1 MLKIIKTILMWVA
14 IVLIVGGL
22 LVLFY
27 QYTINK
33 NLFHVLMNNSVVQ
46 GSLGVLQKMLWA
58 TLAMLV
64 GFMLLS
70 ASFKLGSYV
79 KQREEEKRI
88 AALQKAADKLAMEER
103 MKQQEAQ
110 AEARVQSAGE
120 AIEAAKPQQGNSII

>member
-1 MLKIIKTILMWVA
+1 MLKTSKTILMWVA

-58 TLAMLV
+58 PLAMLV

-88 AALQKAADKLAMEER
+88 AALQKAADKLALEER

>member
-1 MLKIIKTILMWVA
+1 MWVA

-88 AALQKAADKLAMEER
+88 AALQKAADKLALEER

>member
-1 MLKIIKTILMWVA
+1 MLKTIKTILMWVA
-14 IVLIVGGL
+14 IILIVGGL

-88 AALQKAADKLAMEER
+88 AALQKAADKLALEER

>member
-1 MLKIIKTILMWVA
+1 MLKTIKTILMWVA

-64 GFMLLS
+64 GFMLLI

-88 AALQKAADKLAMEER
+88 AALQKAADKLALEER

>member
-1 MLKIIKTILMWVA
+1 MWVA

-88 AALQKAADKLAMEER
+88 AEY
-103 MKQQEAQ
+103 
-110 AEARVQSAGE
+110 RVQCKDELFRLFS
-120 AIEAAKPQQGNSII
+120 KWFFDLWD

>member
-1 MLKIIKTILMWVA
+1 MLKTIKTMLMWVA

-88 AALQKAADKLAMEER
+88 AALQKAADKLALEER

>member
-1 MLKIIKTILMWVA
+1 MLKTIKTILMWVA

-88 AALQKAADKLAMEER
+88 AALQKAADKLALEER

>member
-1 MLKIIKTILMWVA
+1 MLKTIKTILMWVA

-58 TLAMLV
+58 TLAI
-64 GFMLLS
+64 MLLS

-88 AALQKAADKLAMEER
+88 AALQKAADKLALEER

>member
-1 MLKIIKTILMWVA
+1 
-14 IVLIVGGL
+14 
-22 LVLFY
+22 
-27 QYTINK
+27 
-33 NLFHVLMNNSVVQ
+33 MNNSVVQ

-88 AALQKAADKLAMEER
+88 AALQKAADKLALEER

>member
-1 MLKIIKTILMWVA
+1 MLKTIKTILMWVA

-33 NLFHVLMNNSVVQ
+33 NLFHVLMNNSVIQ

-88 AALQKAADKLAMEER
+88 AALQKAADKLALEER